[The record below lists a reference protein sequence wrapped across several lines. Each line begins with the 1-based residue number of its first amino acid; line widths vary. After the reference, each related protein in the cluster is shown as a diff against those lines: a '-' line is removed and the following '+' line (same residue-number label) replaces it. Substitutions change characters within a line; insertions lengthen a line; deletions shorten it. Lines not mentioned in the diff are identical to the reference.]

1 MGDAERTIKQSK
13 ETRNCGSV
21 GMDEAMKDRLINVA
35 QFIGSILIVIG
46 LAVFTAAVIAIPVA
60 IAAILIAFARSIWM
74 AAGS

>member
-1 MGDAERTIKQSK
+1 
-13 ETRNCGSV
+13 
-21 GMDEAMKDRLINVA
+21 MKDRLINVA